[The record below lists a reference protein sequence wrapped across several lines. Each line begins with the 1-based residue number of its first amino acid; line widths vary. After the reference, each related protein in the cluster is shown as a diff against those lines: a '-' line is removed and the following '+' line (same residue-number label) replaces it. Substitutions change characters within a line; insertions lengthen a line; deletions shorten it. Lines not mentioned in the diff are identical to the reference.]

1 MKFQGKTGLLWFTG
15 VVEDRND
22 PLFLNR
28 VRVRIY
34 GVHTHDKQFIATPD
48 LPWSEVLMPTTS
60 PSLSGMGTTTHGL
73 VEGSTVM
80 GFWRDDYEMQDPV
93 VMGSFIGIPQKFYRI
108 DETIDD
114 KGTRNFTQIER
125 TTEEGFNDPR
135 LEDVE
140 SYEGTPDGPNPE
152 HINRNYGLTLDLKN
166 SPKPGGTTAAVSYPK
181 EDYLGLSDVNL
192 MARVTEDSPM
202 KDAYPIVAEV
212 NGEPAR
218 SNYVKPIYPFN
229 HVHETESGHVIELD
243 DTPDA
248 ERIHAYHRT
257 GTRVEVDK
265 DGTYVEKIVRD
276 KYTLI
281 LGSDTVKIQGA
292 VDIEVG
298 DSLASNAIA
307 ASGGAEA
314 LAEKAA
320 ADIVNEDGTL
330 TDATKANLKEAGVT
344 DVEIADAE
352 KKGEIKEI
360 IVTATK
366 KSLDSQ
372 SDEVNETK
380 VDTVIDLVEG
390 VDQGEAGIPSVID
403 QVSESIGG
411 EGLNDEAK
419 GVITDVLSG
428 GDVKDIG
435 IAKATDVIKDKLDT
449 FMDNS
454 EVVQNIK
461 GKLDG
466 IFEKATASIEGMK
479 AKATEAVT
487 AAVGKVFGEE
497 AAAKVSEQ
505 MVGAVTGAAMSA
517 VGGLVGSALVNIN
530 VGGSAKIIT
539 KGSTSLYSYGS
550 TDVTSLMN
558 TTVTTLTGNT
568 SLTTL
573 MGTTNVTS
581 TVGAVN
587 ISAPAGVINAN
598 AMKVIVT
605 GATTVGVQAIESLN
619 LRAPKI
625 NSLGV
630 WNHTGAMNI
639 EGLTT
644 LTGAAAISGKT
655 EIGGL
660 VTIGGALTI
669 AGSTTGAGWTH
680 THVIATGSSA
690 GTTGPGTG

>member
-1 MKFQGKTGLLWFTG
+1 MKWQGKAGLVWFTG

-34 GVHTHDKQFIATPD
+34 GAHTYDKQLIATPD
-48 LPWSEVLMPTTS
+48 LPWSDVLMPTTS
-60 PSLSGMGTTTHGL
+60 PSLSGLGTTTHGL

-80 GFWRDDYEMQDPV
+80 GFWRDGIEMQDPIII
-93 VMGSFIGIPQKFYRI
+93 GSFIGIPQSFTRI

-114 KGTRNFTQIER
+114 QGTRNFTEIER

-135 LEDVE
+135 LEDVK
-140 SYEGTPDGPNPE
+140 SYEGTPDGPDPK
-152 HINRNYGLTLDLKN
+152 HINRNYGLTLDLEN
-166 SPKPGGTTAAVSYPK
+166 SPKLGGTNTAVSYPK
-181 EDYLGLSDVNL
+181 EDYLGSSDVNL
-192 MARVTEDSPM
+192 MARITEDNPM
-202 KDAYPIVAEV
+202 EDAYPIVAEV
-212 NGEPAR
+212 DGEPAR

-229 HVHETESGHVIELD
+229 HIHETESGHVVELD

-248 ERIHAYHRT
+248 ERIHAYHRS

-298 DSLASNAIA
+298 ESLAVNAIA
-307 ASGGAEA
+307 AAGGAEA
-314 LAEKAA
+314 LAEKGA

-330 TDATKANLKEAGVT
+330 TEAAKVKLKEAGVT
-344 DVEIADAE
+344 DLEIAKVE
-352 KKGEIKEI
+352 KEQKLEEI

-372 SDEVNETK
+372 SDEVNNTK
-380 VDTVIDLVEG
+380 VETVVGLVEG
-390 VDQGEAGIPSVID
+390 VNQGEAGIPSVID
-403 QVSESIGG
+403 QISESIGG

-435 IAKATDVIKDKLDT
+435 IAKATDLIKDKLDT
-449 FMDNS
+449 FMTNS

-461 GKLDG
+461 GKLTS
-466 IFEKATASIEGMK
+466 IFDKATASIEGMK

-505 MVGAVTGAAMSA
+505 AVGAVAGAAMGA
-517 VGGLVGSALVNIN
+517 VMGALGDALVNVKI
-530 VGGSAKIIT
+530 GGSAKVTT
-539 KGSTSLYSYGS
+539 KGNTTLYSYGTIS
-550 TDVTSLMN
+550 ATSLMN
-558 TTVTTLTGNT
+558 TQITTLTGNT
-568 SLTTL
+568 SITTL
-573 MGTTNVTS
+573 VGTTNVTS
-581 TVGAVN
+581 PVGAIN
-587 ISAPAGVINAN
+587 ITSPIINSTGIWNHKGAFSVVGDSVFTG
-598 AMKVIVT
+598 AVGIA
-605 GATTVGVQAIESLN
+605 GATTILGNTVAI
-619 LRAPKI
+619 
-625 NSLGV
+625 
-630 WNHTGAMNI
+630 
-639 EGLTT
+639 
-644 LTGAAAISGKT
+644 
-655 EIGGL
+655 GL
-660 VTIGGALTI
+660 VDVEGVLTASTVAGGI
-669 AGSTTGAGWTH
+669 HIH
-680 THVIATGSSA
+680 THPILSGSSA
-690 GTTGPGTG
+690 GTTGPGVG